1 MPEIEVPQGTAAKP
15 SPAPARHLLGCAA
28 QGRRQ
33 VMTHR
38 YPVHV
43 HYEDTDMGGIVYHAN
58 FLKFIERARSAWVRD
73 IGLDQNAMRD
83 AGTVFVVR
91 RVEAD
96 FLAPAR
102 FEDALEVET
111 RTLRV
116 TPARLEMAQTVWRG
130 EEALFRA
137 AVTAACLNTS
147 GRPVRLPAAILDRGP
162 DQPAPVTRR

>member
-1 MPEIEVPQGTAAKP
+1 
-15 SPAPARHLLGCAA
+15 
-28 QGRRQ
+28 
-33 VMTHR
+33 MTHR

>member
-1 MPEIEVPQGTAAKP
+1 
-15 SPAPARHLLGCAA
+15 
-28 QGRRQ
+28 
-33 VMTHR
+33 MTHR
-38 YPVHV
+38 YPVQV
-43 HYEDTDMGGIVYHAN
+43 QYEDTDMGGIVYHAN

-73 IGLDQNAMRD
+73 LGLDQNAMRG

-96 FLAPAR
+96 FLAPAH

-130 EEALFRA
+130 GTALFRA
-137 AVTAACLNTS
+137 AVTAACLSRS
-147 GRPVRLPAAILDRGP
+147 GRPVRLPAAILDHTP
-162 DQPAPVTRR
+162 EQPAPATRR